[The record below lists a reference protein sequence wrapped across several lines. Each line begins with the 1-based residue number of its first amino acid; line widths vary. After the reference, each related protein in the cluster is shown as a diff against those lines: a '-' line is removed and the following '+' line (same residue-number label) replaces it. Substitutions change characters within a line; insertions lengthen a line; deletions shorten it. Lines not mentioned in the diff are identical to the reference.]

1 MSYIHI
7 ALSSHE
13 KEMLQKDEKTGGEE
27 GKMNEE
33 KKWWC
38 EAIRKPM

>member
-1 MSYIHI
+1 MGYIHI

-13 KEMLQKDEKTGGEE
+13 KEVLQKTKRRGEE
-27 GKMNEE
+27 REMDEEE